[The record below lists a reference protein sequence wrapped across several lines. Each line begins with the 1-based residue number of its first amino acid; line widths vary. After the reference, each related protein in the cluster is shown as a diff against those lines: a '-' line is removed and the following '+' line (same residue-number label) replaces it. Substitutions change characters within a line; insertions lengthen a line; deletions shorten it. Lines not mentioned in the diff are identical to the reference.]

1 MIYQLTE
8 TLKNAA
14 TKYDIETAIYG
25 DIDIQSHR
33 DWEDKVSTAAGMEQ
47 CHRLLIFFLLFSLY
61 AYWINYNV
69 NQM

>member
-8 TLKNAA
+8 TLKDAA

-33 DWEDKVSTAAGMEQ
+33 DWEDKVSTAAGTVLSILSFI
-47 CHRLLIFFLLFSLY
+47 LLYLTCIHQNKLEF
-61 AYWINYNV
+61 
-69 NQM
+69 

>member
-14 TKYDIETAIYG
+14 TKYDIETAVYG

-33 DWEDKVSTAAGMEQ
+33 DWEDKVSTAAGTEK
-47 CHRLLIFFLLFSLY
+47 CCPLFCYICSIF
-61 AYWINYNV
+61 IGV
-69 NQM
+69 NFN

>member
-33 DWEDKVSTAAGMEQ
+33 DWEDKVSTAAGTVLCCPLFFYICTM
-47 CHRLLIFFLLFSLY
+47 LIGM
-61 AYWINYNV
+61 N
-69 NQM
+69 